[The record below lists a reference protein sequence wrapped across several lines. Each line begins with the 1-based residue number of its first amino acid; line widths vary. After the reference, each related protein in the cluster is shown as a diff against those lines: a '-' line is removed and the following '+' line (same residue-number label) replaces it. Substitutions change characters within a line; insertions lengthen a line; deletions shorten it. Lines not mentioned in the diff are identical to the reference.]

1 MAYQRGRSFR
11 THHTT
16 CHLLSIH
23 RWSSVRIQVPTPS
36 LLADWQATSVPLMA
50 SLITPVPS
58 PLSLQT
64 PARPPAAD
72 CSCQGHHQ
80 PKDHAG
86 TYYCER
92 HPFPPNLLFLL
103 SRVSVCV
110 TTIFLPCCLN
120 WKPGSC
126 SPSLPFSHAPN
137 IYTITCFSLVT
148 QSCPAVCDP
157 IDCSPPCSSVHG
169 ILQARIL

>member
-1 MAYQRGRSFR
+1 MVLCEDTSAHSKFVGWL
-11 THHTT
+11 TG
-16 CHLLSIH
+16 HLSATDGIIDHPCAL
-23 RWSSVRIQVPTPS
+23 TPES
-36 LLADWQATSVPLMA
+36 ANSRQASA
-50 SLITPVPS
+50 
-58 PLSLQT
+58 
-64 PARPPAAD
+64 PAAD
-72 CSCQGHHQ
+72 CFCRGHHQ
-80 PKDHAG
+80 PRDHAR
-86 TYYCER
+86 TYCCER
-92 HPFPPNLLFLL
+92 QPFPHSLLFLL

-148 QSCPAVCDP
+148 QSCPAVSDP

-169 ILQARIL
+169 ILQARILKWVAISVSRGSPRPKD